1 MDHPGSSQR
10 ISGHRLRLRQPA
22 SLEIV
27 RQYPLER
34 IHVVLEI
41 TERAAM
47 ELSAEL
53 KKKMEYMKEQ
63 GLEYD

>member
-1 MDHPGSSQR
+1 
-10 ISGHRLRLRQPA
+10 
-22 SLEIV
+22 
-27 RQYPLER
+27 
-34 IHVVLEI
+34 VLEI